1 MDHYRRKSQT
11 SRLYGDIG
19 GINKLVRDKN
29 IGIIKMEVCRNT
41 KPNKSFLKHVR
52 KICNDKNIVLIF
64 DECTTGFR
72 QSLGGLHKEVG
83 INPDIAIFG
92 KALGNGFAITALI
105 GKREI
110 MEYSNETFISST
122 FWTERIGPTAAL
134 ATIKFMEQK
143 RTWKK
148 IKKIGEKIQFN
159 WKKIAENNKMNIKIN
174 GIPSLTNFTFQSLNH
189 QSYKTLITQEMLL
202 NNILATNAVY
212 PSIVHTDRI
221 LNLYFSK
228 LNNIFNLIK
237 KCEDG
242 LDVNK
247 FLKSKESIKEFRRLN

>member
-1 MDHYRRKSQT
+1 
-11 SRLYGDIG
+11 
-19 GINKLVRDKN
+19 
-29 IGIIKMEVCRNT
+29 MEVCRNT

-52 KICNDKNIVLIF
+52 KICSEKNIVLIF

-72 QSLGGLHKEVG
+72 QTLGGLHKDVG

-110 MEYSNETFISST
+110 MEYSNESFISST

-134 ATIKFMEQK
+134 ATIKFMEKNKTWNNIK
-143 RTWKK
+143 R
-148 IKKIGEKIQFN
+148 IGEKIQVN
-159 WKKIAENNKMNIKIN
+159 WQKIAKRNNLDIKIN
-174 GIPSLTNFTFQSLNH
+174 GIPSLTNFIFQSPKH

-212 PSIVHTDRI
+212 PSIAHNKKVLD
-221 LNLYFSK
+221 LYFRR
-228 LNNIFNLIK
+228 LNDVFGLIK

-242 LDVNK
+242 FDVNK
-247 FLKSKESIKEFRRLN
+247 FLKSRESIKEFRRLN

>member
-1 MDHYRRKSQT
+1 
-11 SRLYGDIG
+11 
-19 GINKLVRDKN
+19 
-29 IGIIKMEVCRNT
+29 MEVCRNT

-122 FWTERIGPTAAL
+122 FG
-134 ATIKFMEQK
+134 QK
-143 RTWKK
+143 ELVQQQLW
-148 IKKIGEKIQFN
+148 
-159 WKKIAENNKMNIKIN
+159 
-174 GIPSLTNFTFQSLNH
+174 
-189 QSYKTLITQEMLL
+189 LL
-202 NNILATNAVY
+202 
-212 PSIVHTDRI
+212 
-221 LNLYFSK
+221 
-228 LNNIFNLIK
+228 
-237 KCEDG
+237 
-242 LDVNK
+242 
-247 FLKSKESIKEFRRLN
+247 

>member
-1 MDHYRRKSQT
+1 M
-11 SRLYGDIG
+11 
-19 GINKLVRDKN
+19 
-29 IGIIKMEVCRNT
+29 
-41 KPNKSFLKHVR
+41 KHVR

>member
-1 MDHYRRKSQT
+1 
-11 SRLYGDIG
+11 
-19 GINKLVRDKN
+19 
-29 IGIIKMEVCRNT
+29 ME
-41 KPNKSFLKHVR
+41 
-52 KICNDKNIVLIF
+52 
-64 DECTTGFR
+64 
-72 QSLGGLHKEVG
+72 
-83 INPDIAIFG
+83 
-92 KALGNGFAITALI
+92 
-105 GKREI
+105 
-110 MEYSNETFISST
+110 
-122 FWTERIGPTAAL
+122 
-134 ATIKFMEQK
+134 
-143 RTWKK
+143 
-148 IKKIGEKIQFN
+148 
-159 WKKIAENNKMNIKIN
+159 KIAENNKMNIKIN

-247 FLKSKESIKEFRRLN
+247 FLKSKRA

>member
-1 MDHYRRKSQT
+1 
-11 SRLYGDIG
+11 
-19 GINKLVRDKN
+19 
-29 IGIIKMEVCRNT
+29 
-41 KPNKSFLKHVR
+41 
-52 KICNDKNIVLIF
+52 
-64 DECTTGFR
+64 
-72 QSLGGLHKEVG
+72 
-83 INPDIAIFG
+83 
-92 KALGNGFAITALI
+92 
-105 GKREI
+105 
-110 MEYSNETFISST
+110 
-122 FWTERIGPTAAL
+122 
-134 ATIKFMEQK
+134 MEQK